1 MSSSIYQALQSC
13 LEPRRIE
20 PRVLRLKLTPS
31 KSISS
36 PPPAEEDSDLS
47 ATHSD
52 PPIETHLEMEEND
65 TAVIVADAEASP
77 AASNGIGSV
86 VGGWS
91 ILQALSGL
99 DGRPPAKQ
107 YSPTMA
113 LSWKSLE
120 MCTES
125 LGSET
130 GNDGSDEKMT
140 LFSSETEVSPS
151 SVSGEKSVQFSRLR
165 AKKMAKPSYPPPL
178 MSMSGPIGVK
188 VKPYREGGRLVLK
201 AVSIPSAQP
210 CFEVERSRGSLR
222 LRWLKRSDNLE
233 EAEEKGES
241 EEESSES
248 GGRRRKGRRCKEGGG
263 GGRKELVNWEPF
275 LVST

>member
-13 LEPRRIE
+13 LEPRLIE
-20 PRVLRLKLTPS
+20 PRVLILKLTPS

-77 AASNGIGSV
+77 AASNGSGSV

-130 GNDGSDEKMT
+130 GNDGSDEKIT

-165 AKKMAKPSYPPPL
+165 AKKIAKP
-178 MSMSGPIGVK
+178 
-188 VKPYREGGRLVLK
+188 R
-201 AVSIPSAQP
+201 
-210 CFEVERSRGSLR
+210 
-222 LRWLKRSDNLE
+222 
-233 EAEEKGES
+233 
-241 EEESSES
+241 
-248 GGRRRKGRRCKEGGG
+248 
-263 GGRKELVNWEPF
+263 
-275 LVST
+275 